1 MRTLRRTIRS
11 LTCFAFVIGLLPA
24 LGNATLRPRFD
35 HERHKLDQ
43 ENQQSATNSFPLSAR
58 ITSESSPLIVGL
70 YARNLRVVIRNTTP
84 DAARQG
90 VAMPL
95 QAIVLRGVHWAN
107 YRDDE
112 RKWLSQL
119 YGSTT
124 EKPDGS
130 VDYNNMAQQ
139 LTRLSFEAGLIL
151 PSEER
156 VVEVPITPQENSRHD
171 LVVDYAVIGNGRD
184 WMGEVLLPDQSK
196 GRTGTVY
203 RPATAERTRQ
213 RKGVAEENAI
223 VRSTSKPDAPPLP
236 VQTKVF
242 SLQLPVS
249 SVAQPQ
255 MPLPGMIPA
264 QRLSAT
270 DAAQLAG
277 LDPMKDRYLAF
288 YREALQS
295 WFFVRTD
302 RSAVA
307 LRLEFPQKAPQ
318 AIWRK
323 KLLPNMDLTAP
334 DDFCAHTA
342 NTTEIL
348 LRPETFSDIVK
359 VNTPKVK
366 MYYEPGATEVTMQQ
380 LWSILDRARE
390 RVIPVRIVTFD
401 PNGLGV
407 THLLSAGVK
416 VDSAGRW
423 TEPTL

>member
-1 MRTLRRTIRS
+1 
-11 LTCFAFVIGLLPA
+11 
-24 LGNATLRPRFD
+24 
-35 HERHKLDQ
+35 
-43 ENQQSATNSFPLSAR
+43 
-58 ITSESSPLIVGL
+58 
-70 YARNLRVVIRNTTP
+70 
-84 DAARQG
+84 
-90 VAMPL
+90 MPL

-112 RKWLSQL
+112 RKWLRQL

-156 VVEVPITPQENSRHD
+156 VVEVPITPQENGRHD

-184 WMGEVLLPDQSK
+184 WMGEVLLADQSK
-196 GRTGTVY
+196 GGTGTVY
-203 RPATAERTRQ
+203 RPATAERIRE

-223 VRSTSKPDAPPLP
+223 VRSTSKPDAPSLP

-242 SLQLPVS
+242 SLQLPIL

-255 MPLPGMIPA
+255 IPLPGMIPA

-270 DAAQLAG
+270 DAAQRAG
-277 LDPMKDRYLAF
+277 LDPTKDKYLAF

-334 DDFCAHTA
+334 EDFCAHRD

-366 MYYEPGATEVTMQQ
+366 MYYEPGATELTMQQ

-423 TEPTL
+423 TEPTP